1 MKGENKESALEFYNV
16 TEYYDGFNVGF
27 ILNDNR
33 FFLTTDYKVLRGQ
46 LESGLIKC
54 EKVLFN
60 GKIKLIYLTNG
71 YSTLDSLLLCM
82 DEKIFVTL
90 LIDILRVFNDI
101 KDNGFLEGQRL
112 LLMPE
117 YIFVDTNT
125 MKVRLI
131 YLPVESK
138 MQHSVSLEHQI
149 RPTLIQLIHS
159 KVQLNPI
166 TLQRLTMMFAEESMS
181 LQEIHNELVK
191 QWNQPGM
198 FQIKIK
204 DQSKNEKVLN
214 MISMHK
220 DFPLKFHIDKRDF
233 AIGRDT
239 SRVDGVIVGSP
250 VVGRLHCRILYRD
263 NKYYIE
269 DCSSRNGTFIN
280 SEKLVSGKPKEITE
294 NSFIR
299 IANIGF
305 KVVFD

>member
-1 MKGENKESALEFYNV
+1 ML
-16 TEYYDGFNVGF
+16 
-27 ILNDNR
+27 
-33 FFLTTDYKVLRGQ
+33 
-46 LESGLIKC
+46 
-54 EKVLFN
+54 
-60 GKIKLIYLTNG
+60 
-71 YSTLDSLLLCM
+71 
-82 DEKIFVTL
+82 
-90 LIDILRVFNDI
+90 
-101 KDNGFLEGQRL
+101 
-112 LLMPE
+112 
-117 YIFVDTNT
+117 
-125 MKVRLI
+125 
-131 YLPVESK
+131 
-138 MQHSVSLEHQI
+138 
-149 RPTLIQLIHS
+149 
-159 KVQLNPI
+159 
-166 TLQRLTMMFAEESMS
+166 
-181 LQEIHNELVK
+181 
-191 QWNQPGM
+191 
-198 FQIKIK
+198 QIKIK

-220 DFPLKFHIDKRDF
+220 EFPLKFHIDKRDF